1 MDKEEIQKQ
10 SEETTK
16 VDETKEAVKAPEV
29 NNGASENSDASTK
42 EDVNDVEFTDTD
54 KEETPKSEEKKPQD
68 NSENARRRRE
78 AERQAELKKQRYE
91 TIKEIT
97 DGVNPYT
104 NEPMEDEVDIEEYLA
119 MKEIA
124 KKGGDPLKDFAKFT
138 KDKQKEELKVKQK
151 EEEQDEWINKDYE
164 DFKSKYPKVDLT
176 ELDKDENFKMFAE
189 DKVGKLPMSQIYA
202 SYQELVSNIQKKERQ
217 EAARLV
223 ANAKASPGSLT
234 SPETSDNDFFTREQV
249 AKMSQEEVHKN
260 FDKIRKSMTQWK

>member
-1 MDKEEIQKQ
+1 
-10 SEETTK
+10 
-16 VDETKEAVKAPEV
+16 
-29 NNGASENSDASTK
+29 
-42 EDVNDVEFTDTD
+42 
-54 KEETPKSEEKKPQD
+54 
-68 NSENARRRRE
+68 
-78 AERQAELKKQRYE
+78 
-91 TIKEIT
+91 
-97 DGVNPYT
+97 
-104 NEPMEDEVDIEEYLA
+104 MEDEVDIEEYLA

-138 KDKQKEELKVKQK
+138 KDKQKEELKVKQQ

>member
-16 VDETKEAVKAPEV
+16 VDETKEAVKASEV
-29 NNGASENSDASTK
+29 DNGASENSDASKK

-78 AERQAELKKQRYE
+78 AERQAELKKTRYE
-91 TIKEIT
+91 AIKEAT
-97 DGVNPYT
+97 DGINPYT
-104 NEPMEDEVDIEEYLA
+104 NEPMEDEADIEEYLS

-124 KKGGDPLKDFAKFT
+124 KKGGDPLKDFSKYV
-138 KDKQKEELKVKQK
+138 KDKQKEELKAK
-151 EEEQDEWINKDYE
+151 EEAQKQDDWIHKDYN
-164 DFKSKYPKVDLT
+164 DFITKYPKVDLM
-176 ELDKDENFKMFAE
+176 ELGKDENFKMFAE
-189 DKVGKLPMSQIYA
+189 DKIGKIPMSEIYA
-202 SYQELVSNIQKKERQ
+202 NYQDLVSNIQKKERQ